1 MITRFSNWLIR
12 QAIGL
17 NILILIALLVA
28 FQQFLFPYLITHFGS
43 GTEHPIL
50 DTLFGFSPDQAH
62 FLLFKYGEA
71 GRQGYITTL
80 LAGDI
85 LFPFVYGGLLALIN
99 SWLLKMNGL
108 GGSSLQKLNL
118 LPLAA
123 MLFDL
128 LENAGI
134 LSMLRAFPE
143 QSNAL
148 AGYTSLMGMAKWVL
162 LIICILL
169 VIGLAI
175 FGLIAF
181 LKRK

>member
-1 MITRFSNWLIR
+1 M
-12 QAIGL
+12 
-17 NILILIALLVA
+17 
-28 FQQFLFPYLITHFGS
+28 
-43 GTEHPIL
+43 
-50 DTLFGFSPDQAH
+50 
-62 FLLFKYGEA
+62 
-71 GRQGYITTL
+71 
-80 LAGDI
+80 AGDI